1 MRLYWELMRVK
12 SWVKNGF
19 LFLPLVFSLNL
30 MHENLVQR
38 AMLAFI
44 VFSLSCSFIYI
55 INDWADADKD
65 ALHPRKKNRPIPS
78 GKISKN
84 QALLIGLLAI
94 GSAVGVFVLTQLPMA
109 FGGITLL
116 YVLLNIA
123 YSFVL
128 KSINII
134 EFFIVAI
141 NFVFR
146 VLAGCYVIQV
156 NPTSWI
162 LVVSFF
168 LALFLILIKRKSEL
182 VVLKDQAKNH
192 RAVLQHYSVE
202 LLDKFIFIVA
212 TITITAYLLY
222 TMDVKVQT
230 ALHTDKILYT
240 SLFVVLGIFRFVQLS
255 QSSEFEGEG
264 DPTTLLFKDRFTQV
278 NLLLWMISLIALL
291 YV

>member
-84 QALLIGLLAI
+84 QALFIGLLAI
-94 GSAVGVFVLTQLPMA
+94 GSAVGIFVLTQLPMA

-146 VLAGCYVIQV
+146 VLAGCYVIAV

-192 RAVLQHYSVE
+192 RAVLQYYSVE

>member
-1 MRLYWELMRVK
+1 MRMYWELMRVK

-38 AMLAFI
+38 AILAFF

-94 GSAVGVFVLTQLPMA
+94 GSAVGIFVLTQLPMA

-264 DPTTLLFKDRFTQV
+264 DPTTLLFKDQFTQV

>member
-38 AMLAFI
+38 SILAFF

-55 INDWADADKD
+55 INDWADADID

-78 GKISKN
+78 GKISKS
-84 QALLIGLLAI
+84 QALSLALVTIGCAA
-94 GSAVGVFVLTQLPMA
+94 SVFVIAQLPLA
-109 FGGITLL
+109 FGAITLL
-116 YVLLNIA
+116 YVLLNLA
-123 YSFVL
+123 YSFGL
-128 KSINII
+128 KTINII

-146 VLAGCYVIQV
+146 VLAGCYVIAV

-222 TMDVKVQT
+222 TMDIKVQT

-255 QSSEFEGEG
+255 QSDEFSGEG

>member
-1 MRLYWELMRVK
+1 MRMYWELMRVK

-38 AMLAFI
+38 AILAFI

-94 GSAVGVFVLTQLPMA
+94 GSAVGIFVLTQLPMA

-146 VLAGCYVIQV
+146 VLAGCYVIAV

-240 SLFVVLGIFRFVQLS
+240 SLFVVLGIFRFIQLS

>member
-1 MRLYWELMRVK
+1 M
-12 SWVKNGF
+12 
-19 LFLPLVFSLNL
+19 
-30 MHENLVQR
+30 
-38 AMLAFI
+38 
-44 VFSLSCSFIYI
+44 
-55 INDWADADKD
+55 NDWVDADND

-84 QALLIGLLAI
+84 QALSIALVTIGCA
-94 GSAVGVFVLTQLPMA
+94 AGVFVIAQLPMA
-109 FGGITLL
+109 FGVITLL
-116 YVLLNIA
+116 YVLLNLA
-123 YSFVL
+123 YSFGL
-128 KSINII
+128 KTINII

-146 VLAGCYVIQV
+146 VLAGCYVIAV

-182 VVLKDQAKNH
+182 VVLKDQAKHH

-255 QSSEFEGEG
+255 QSDEFSGEG

>member
-1 MRLYWELMRVK
+1 
-12 SWVKNGF
+12 
-19 LFLPLVFSLNL
+19 
-30 MHENLVQR
+30 VQR
-38 AMLAFI
+38 AILAFI

-94 GSAVGVFVLTQLPMA
+94 GSAVGIFVLTQLPMA

-278 NLLLWMISLIALL
+278 NLLLWMISLIAML

>member
-1 MRLYWELMRVK
+1 MKAYFELLRVK

-30 MHENLVQR
+30 LHSDLVGR
-38 AMLAFI
+38 SLEAFL
-44 VFSLSCSFIYI
+44 VFSLACSFIYI
-55 INDWADADKD
+55 LNDWADADKD

-94 GSAVGVFVLTQLPMA
+94 GSAVGIFVLTQLPMA

-146 VLAGCYVIQV
+146 VLAGCYVIAV

-192 RAVLQHYSVE
+192 RAVLQYYSVE

-255 QSSEFEGEG
+255 QSDEFSGEG

-278 NLLLWMISLIALL
+278 NLFLWMMSLIALL

>member
-38 AMLAFI
+38 AIFAFI
-44 VFSLSCSFIYI
+44 VFTLSCSFIYI

-84 QALLIGLLAI
+84 QALLVGLLAI
-94 GSAVGVFVLTQLPMA
+94 GSAVGIFVLTQLPMA